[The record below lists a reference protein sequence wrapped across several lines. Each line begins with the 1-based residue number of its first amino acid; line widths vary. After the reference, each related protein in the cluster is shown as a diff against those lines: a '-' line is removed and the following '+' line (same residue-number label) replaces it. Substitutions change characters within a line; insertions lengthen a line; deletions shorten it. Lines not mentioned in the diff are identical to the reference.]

1 MEAAKELNISTRGF
15 CLKGFLTE
23 YGADL
28 SLRDFGLIEMDSK
41 DYRKRTIKNIETS
54 DRIVIFYTTG
64 KRGNILNGGSKLTF
78 STSVKLKK
86 TVIVNPTIEELLNWI
101 SNNRI
106 LILNVEVIGKE

>member
-1 MEAAKELNISTRGF
+1 
-15 CLKGFLTE
+15 
-23 YGADL
+23 
-28 SLRDFGLIEMDSK
+28 
-41 DYRKRTIKNIETS
+41 
-54 DRIVIFYTTG
+54 
-64 KRGNILNGGSKLTF
+64 LNGGSKLTF